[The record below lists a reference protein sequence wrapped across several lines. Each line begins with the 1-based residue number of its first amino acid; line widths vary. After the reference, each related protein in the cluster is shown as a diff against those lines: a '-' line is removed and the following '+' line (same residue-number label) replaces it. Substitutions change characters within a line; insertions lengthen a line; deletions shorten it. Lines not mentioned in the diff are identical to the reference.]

1 MPDSLP
7 SLAHHV
13 FFWLKN
19 PDSEQDRQ
27 QLIEG
32 IKSLGAIEGIRA
44 MHIGLPAS
52 TEARDVIDNSYSV
65 TELIFFDSEEAEQTY
80 QQHPIHQ
87 AFIEK
92 HAHLWAKVRVYD
104 SISI

>member
-1 MPDSLP
+1 MANSLP

-19 PDSEQDRQ
+19 PDSDEDRQ

-32 IKSLGAIEGIRA
+32 IKSLAAIEGVQA
-44 MHIGLPAS
+44 LHIGLPAS
-52 TEARDVIDNSYSV
+52 TEIRDVIDNSYSV
-65 TELIFFDSEEAEQTY
+65 TELIFFDSEEAEQHY

-87 AFIEK
+87 KFIEK
-92 HAHLWAKVRVYD
+92 HAHLWNQVKVYD
-104 SISI
+104 SIAV